1 MKASKILILL
11 LTIVLLSPATPLEA
25 KKKKENK
32 NDRQTVTIDGEENV
46 EGKVAITDAESQLYG
61 EWTLVELHR
70 KPYYGQRS
78 SLLLDFTKNR
88 MMGCLGT
95 NSVNATFT
103 LKGDKMQFANL
114 VTTTMNASS
123 TDSEDDILKSLRD
136 THAVYLTRVGESEYL
151 NLRDKK
157 GSTILKYRRQNIDYL
172 NGGWRVKEVESE
184 DVEKRNI
191 KMVIDVDMLTVN
203 ATSGCNIIN
212 GVITIDKTKENAIE
226 FEDLVSP
233 HNQCPNLAVETR
245 VLIALEETMSC
256 KRLGNNEVAL
266 LDRQG
271 RTVLLLHRLNVR
283 DLTK

>member
-1 MKASKILILL
+1 MKASKIFILL
-11 LTIVLLSPATPLEA
+11 LTIVLLTPATPLGA

-46 EGKVAITDAESQLYG
+46 EGKVAITDAESQMYG

-70 KPYYGQRS
+70 KPYYGARS

-95 NSVNATFT
+95 NSVNGIFT
-103 LKGDKMQFANL
+103 LKGDKMQFTDL
-114 VTTTMNASS
+114 VTTSITTSS
-123 TDSEDDILKSLRD
+123 SDSEDDILKSLRD

-172 NGGWRVKEVESE
+172 NGGWRVKEVDSE

-212 GVITIDKTKENAIE
+212 GVITIDKTKENALE

-245 VLIALEETMSC
+245 VLIALEETIAC
-256 KRLGNNEVAL
+256 KRLGNNKVAL

-271 RTVLLLHRLNVR
+271 HTVLLLHRLNVR